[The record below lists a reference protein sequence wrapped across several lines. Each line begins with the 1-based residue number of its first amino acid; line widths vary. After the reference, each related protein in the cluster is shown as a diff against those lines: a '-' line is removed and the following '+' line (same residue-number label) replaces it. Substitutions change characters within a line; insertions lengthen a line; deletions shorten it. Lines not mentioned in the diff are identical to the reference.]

1 MKFTHFVIRM
11 SLLLGVACGALLAER
26 SVVAQEKSPKF
37 SAADIEFFEK
47 KIRPLL
53 HKRCYSCHSTDAKK
67 IRGGLRLDHR
77 AGLLSGGDSGPAVVA
92 GQVEKSLLIDS
103 VRYGAD
109 SYQMPPAGKLPA
121 NEIAL
126 LEAWVKRG
134 APFPMSAGDNVTKPA
149 GIDYA
154 AGRKFWSFQPLKK
167 VAPPTVPPGQRV
179 RKRIDSFV
187 LAELSKRKLQPSP
200 EADRRTSI
208 RRLSFDLTG
217 LPPTPEE
224 VDRFVADQS
233 PQAYAK
239 LVDRLLASPQYGER
253 WARFWLD
260 LARYTD
266 ATASWLDSTG
276 QAYLYRDWVTQAFN
290 EDIPYDQFVVRQLA
304 TDMLPETGP
313 ADTPALG
320 LLGLSPTYWKELKL
334 PMEIIKIIVADEW
347 EERIDTVSRT
357 FLGLTV
363 ACARCHDHKFDPI
376 STEDYYAFAG
386 VLASTRLAERP
397 LISAADYKPVAAA
410 KAEVKKLKA
419 QLKKLRAKKPPAK
432 DAAAQIAKL
441 EQQIKQIKESTPHY
455 SKPMANGLIEES
467 MYVVR
472 AGKTAQNGTR
482 IEYKTEPRDLPMFIR
497 GNPNKTGSIVPRR
510 FLRVLSAGEPKPFQN
525 GSGRLELAR
534 SIVGD
539 AGPLAARVIVNRI
552 WLAHFGRG
560 LIETPSNF
568 GSLGSRPSHPEL
580 LEDLT
585 ARFVENGWSLKWL
598 HREIVLSATYRQ
610 SSASQTG
617 NHQLDPDNRW
627 LWRMNRGR
635 LDIEAWRDAMLAVSG
650 RLDDTIGGPSQSLA
664 SNTNRRRTLYGTI
677 NRREMPAMLSLHD
690 FPDPTAHSARRITT
704 TTSLQGLFV
713 LNSPLMT
720 TQAAALAARVQKT
733 VPNDIP
739 GQVQFAYGLLY
750 GRPAT
755 EEDIALATAFLSTKT
770 STTKIAPWQMYAQVL
785 LGSNEFLFV
794 D

>member
-1 MKFTHFVIRM
+1 MKSVPFVIRM
-11 SLLLGVACGALLAER
+11 SLLLAVACGAMFADRPL
-26 SVVAQEKSPKF
+26 VGQEKSAKF

-53 HKRCYSCHSTDAKK
+53 HKRCYTCHSTDAKK
-67 IRGGLRLDHR
+67 LRGGLRLDSQ
-77 AGLLSGGDSGPAVVA
+77 AGLFTGGDSGPAVVA

-109 SYQMPPAGKLPA
+109 SFQMPPKGKLPA
-121 NEIAL
+121 MEIVL

-134 APFPMSAGDNVTKPA
+134 APFPKSDKDDVTGPA

-154 AGRKFWSFQPLKK
+154 AGRRFWSFQPLKR
-167 VAPPTVPPGQRV
+167 VMPPSVPQGQRV
-179 RKRIDSFV
+179 RKRLDAFV
-187 LAELSKRKLQPSP
+187 LAELNKRKLHPSP
-200 EADRRTSI
+200 EADRRTLI

-224 VDRFVADQS
+224 VDRFLADRS
-233 PQAYAK
+233 PEAYAK
-239 LVDRLLASPQYGER
+239 LVDRSLATPQYGER

-334 PMEIIKIIVADEW
+334 PMEIIKVIVADEW
-347 EERIDTVSRT
+347 EERIDTVSRS

-376 STEDYYAFAG
+376 STEDYYALAG

-397 LISAADYKPVAAA
+397 IISAAEYKPVALA
-410 KAEVKKLKA
+410 KAETKKLA
-419 QLKKLRAKKPPAK
+419 DQLKKLRAKKPAAK
-432 DAAAQIAKL
+432 DAAAQISKL
-441 EQQIKQIKESTPHY
+441 EKQIQQIKKSTPHY
-455 SKPMANGLIEES
+455 NTPLANGLKDES

-472 AGKTAQNGTR
+472 AGKTAQDGTR
-482 IEYKTEPRDLPMFIR
+482 IEYKPQPRDLPLFIR
-497 GNPNKTGSIVPRR
+497 GNPNKLGAVVPRR
-510 FLRVLSAGEPKPFQN
+510 FLRVLSSGEPKPFQN

-534 SIVGD
+534 AIVND
-539 AGPLAARVIVNRI
+539 AGALAARVIVNRI
-552 WLAHFGRG
+552 WLAHFGHG
-560 LIETPSNF
+560 LVETPSNF
-568 GSLGSRPSHPEL
+568 GSQGMLPSHPEL

-585 ARFVENGWSLKWL
+585 ARFVENGWSIKWL

-610 SSASQTG
+610 SSTSQKE
-617 NHQLDPDNRW
+617 NQDLDPDNRW
-627 LWRMNRGR
+627 LWRMNRQR

-650 RLDDTIGGPSQSLA
+650 RLDSTIGGPSQSLA

-677 NRREMPAMLSLHD
+677 NRREMPAMLRLHD
-690 FPDPTAHSARRITT
+690 FPDPTAHSARRINT

-720 TQAAALAARVQKT
+720 TQAAALAARVQKAI
-733 VPNDIP
+733 PNDIP
-739 GQVQFAYGLLY
+739 GQVQLAYGLLF

-755 EEDIALATAFLSTKT
+755 EEDIALATEFL
-770 STTKIAPWQMYAQVL
+770 TTKNAKTKVPSWQMYAQVL